1 MQKYDHKKIEKNIL
15 NKNGRTAVFID
26 ASNIYHSQK
35 HLGFQIDF
43 KKLLNYF
50 KKETNLSSI
59 YFYTAYDTEH
69 KKQKSFLDFLEIIGY
84 RVRTKKVKFIKD
96 KDNES
101 GGFHKG
107 NLDVELTMDVIENKN
122 DYETFVL
129 ASGDSDFAPL
139 LQLMKMK
146 YGKICVVM
154 ATKYSISIEL
164 IKCAK
169 YVNFAKLKKF
179 IKK

>member
-1 MQKYDHKKIEKNIL
+1 M
-15 NKNGRTAVFID
+15 
-26 ASNIYHSQK
+26 
-35 HLGFQIDF
+35 
-43 KKLLNYF
+43 LNYF

-59 YFYTAYDTEH
+59 YFYTAYDPKH

-122 DYETFVL
+122 DYETLIL